1 MLQRAFL
8 RLGSERPRLFFVH
21 AAGVSASSPRSFR
34 GISRLAP
41 HPTIILVSS
50 RNLYSGTSRLYGA
63 GPLRILPDAS

>member
-21 AAGVSASSPRSFR
+21 SAGVSASSPRSFR
-34 GISRLAP
+34 IARQTA